1 MKGGKGKPMCDLPDH
16 DRLYAA
22 LLARDPAYEGVALVG
37 VTTTGIYCRL
47 TCPARK
53 PLARNCRWFHSAQ
66 AATQAG
72 FRACLR
78 CKPQGTQAD
87 AHPVIRDLMAA
98 LAEHPDRRWS
108 EGGVAARG
116 HDPST
121 VRRLF
126 RQHFGESFLQMARAA
141 RLRQGITTLNKG
153 GRMIDAQLDSGFDS
167 ASGFRRAF
175 AQLFGHPPH
184 QMASDADLRAEW
196 IETPLGGMIAIADTQ
211 ALHLLEFVDRK
222 ALPAGLRKLS
232 ALAKGRIGLGRTPVT
247 DLAETAL
254 SAFFAGQE
262 GRLDVP
268 LRLAGTPFQQRVW
281 QELRNIPAGQ
291 TRSYAQLAAAIGQPT
306 AVRAVA
312 GANGANRLALV
323 VPCHRVIGA
332 DGTLTGYA
340 GGLWRKEK
348 LIALEGGYRDFMGN
362 LSSKG

>member
-1 MKGGKGKPMCDLPDH
+1 MRDLPDH
-16 DRLYAA
+16 DHLYAA

-37 VTTTGIYCRL
+37 VTSTGIYCRL

-53 PLARNCRWFHSAQ
+53 PLARNCQWFDSA
-66 AATQAG
+66 AAARQAG
-72 FRACLR
+72 FRPCLR
-78 CKPQGTQAD
+78 CKPQGAQAD
-87 AHPVIRDLMAA
+87 AHPVIRDLMDA
-98 LAEHPDRRWS
+98 LADDPDHRWS
-108 EGGVAARG
+108 ENGIAARG

-126 RQHFGESFLQMARAA
+126 RHHFGQSFLQMARAA
-141 RLRQGITTLNKG
+141 RLRQGITRLNKG
-153 GRMIDAQLDSGFDS
+153 GRMIDAQMDSGFDS

-184 QMASDADLRAEW
+184 QMTSDADLRADW
-196 IETPLGGMIAIADTQ
+196 IQTPLGGMIVIADSA

-232 ALAKGRIGLGRTPVT
+232 LLAGGRIGLGRTPVT
-247 DLAETAL
+247 DLTEAAL
-254 SAFFAGQE
+254 TAFFAGENGQ
-262 GRLDVP
+262 LDIPV
-268 LRLAGTPFQQRVW
+268 RLAGTAFQQRVW

-291 TRSYAQLAAAIGQPT
+291 TRSYRQLATAIGQPN

-323 VPCHRVIGA
+323 VPCHRVIGS

-348 LIALEGGYRDFMGN
+348 LIALEGGYRDFTGN

>member
-1 MKGGKGKPMCDLPDH
+1 MRDVPSHDH
-16 DRLYAA
+16 LYAA

-37 VTTTGIYCRL
+37 VTSTGIFCRL

-53 PLARNCRWFHSAQ
+53 PLAQNCRWFGT
-66 AATQAG
+66 AAEAMHAG
-72 FRACLR
+72 FRPCLR
-78 CKPQGTQAD
+78 CKPQGAQAD

-98 LAEHPDRRWS
+98 LAQSPTRRWS
-108 EGGVAARG
+108 EAGVAARG

-126 RQHFGESFLQMARAA
+126 RAHFGQSFLQIARAA
-141 RLRQGITTLNKG
+141 RLRQGITTLNTG

-184 QMASDADLRAEW
+184 QLTVDGDLRADW
-196 IETPLGGMIAIADTQ
+196 LQTPLGGMIAIADRS
-211 ALHLLEFVDRK
+211 ALHLLEFIDRK

-232 ALAKGRIGLGRTPVT
+232 ALAGGHIGLGRTAIT
-247 DLAETAL
+247 DLTETAL
-254 SAFFAGQE
+254 EAFFAGRQ

-268 LRLAGTPFQQRVW
+268 LHLAGTPFQHRVW
-281 QELRNIPAGQ
+281 QELRKIPAGQ
-291 TRSYAQLAAAIGQPT
+291 TRSYAQLAAAIGQPS

-348 LIALEGGYRDFMGN
+348 LIALERGYSDLTANFPN
-362 LSSKG
+362 KG